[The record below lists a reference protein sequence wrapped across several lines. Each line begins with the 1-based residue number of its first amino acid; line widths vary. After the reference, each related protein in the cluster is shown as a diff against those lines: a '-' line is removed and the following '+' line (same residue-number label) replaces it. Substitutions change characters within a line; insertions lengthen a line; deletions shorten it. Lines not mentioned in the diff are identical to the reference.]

1 MNFILNAHDDL
12 SQKIRTLGIKSWQE
26 LTHYIQ
32 SLPYGRNT
40 NRANLDLV
48 IYEEKGSCSSKHA
61 FLKKVAELHHS
72 KDVMLILGIYKMT
85 SHNTPGI
92 GSILTDHGL
101 EYIPEAHCYLK
112 IGQDRFDFTTV
123 DSNFNKIAPD
133 IIEELE
139 IQPEQ
144 VIDFKVEYHQNY
156 LRNWIPANNIP
167 ISFDQLWEIREKC
180 IANLSLH
187 F

>member
-1 MNFILNAHDDL
+1 MNFTLNAHDDL
-12 SQKIRTLGIKSWQE
+12 SQKIRTLGIKSWLE

-61 FLKKVAELHHS
+61 FLKKVADLHS
-72 KDVMLILGIYKMT
+72 KDVKLILGIYKMT
-85 SHNTPGI
+85 SHNTTGI
-92 GSILTDHGL
+92 GSVLTHYDL

-112 IGQDRFDFTTV
+112 IGQDRFDFTTT
-123 DSNFNKIAPD
+123 DSSFDNIALD
-133 IIEELE
+133 ILEEKE
-139 IQPEQ
+139 IQAEE

-156 LRNWIPANNIP
+156 LRKWIPANNIP
-167 ISFDQLWEIREKC
+167 YSFEQLWEIREKC